1 MNAKTLRGTL
11 CFGIAAALSLPIAG
25 TAIARQTI
33 NAVEANA
40 NVSKIDV
47 VGLLSRATGL
57 TERQVKLELGK
68 RTAWADYAITYDS
81 GDGHF
86 RQAVGYEVYHDLK
99 TQGVLTPQD
108 VQHLTAMAAKRHAEQ
123 VASVK

>member
-1 MNAKTLRGTL
+1 VEINPQGTPPFYATRRTPDLTLT
-11 CFGIAAALSLPIAG
+11 P
-25 TAIARQTI
+25 
-33 NAVEANA
+33 
-40 NVSKIDV
+40 
-47 VGLLSRATGL
+47 
-57 TERQVKLELGK
+57 
-68 RTAWADYAITYDS
+68 DYAITYDS